1 MSNHPNEPFDEL
13 MRRAL
18 AEEADRIDPTDALP
32 EIRARARTQRRPV
45 TRRPWVLT
53 VGAAAIG
60 TAAAIGAFT
69 VFNDN
74 AKTASDDQ
82 FAGGPGTTTSATG
95 APASPVHPTPAAPT
109 PAPTEATQP
118 PSALPKTRTE
128 PTVRGTPE
136 TVRSAAVP
144 VYWLGEKVG
153 STAAEPTFRLY
164 RTWTKIVDGRPALEA
179 VRIMTSKDPDDPDY
193 YSAWRGALVN
203 SVTRADGVVT
213 VDFKQ
218 LPQTRLDE
226 AAANVATQQ
235 LVYTVQGAL
244 DNPKERVQVTQ
255 QGRAGNLLFG
265 QVDTSQPFSRAQAS
279 KVQALVWIDN
289 LTEGQITKSP
299 LTVTGIAAAYEATL
313 NWRATNLKTRQ
324 TLAHFVNTKEGQAYS
339 PFAIPLKLGPGE
351 WRIEAYLVSAVDGSD
366 TDTDSKTVFIK

>member
-1 MSNHPNEPFDEL
+1 MNDQPNDRFDEL
-13 MRRAL
+13 MRRSL
-18 AEEADRIDPTDALP
+18 AEEADRIEPADALP
-32 EIRARARTQRRPV
+32 EIQARARSQRRPA

-69 VFNDN
+69 VLDDN
-74 AKTASDDQ
+74 ARTAGDDQ
-82 FAGGPGTTTSATG
+82 LAGSPGTTTSATG
-95 APASPVHPTPAAPT
+95 APSSAMPTTAPAVPT
-109 PAPTEATQP
+109 PAPSAATRP
-118 PSALPKTRTE
+118 PTSSAKTA
-128 PTVRGTPE
+128 PSVKGTPE
-136 TVRSAAVP
+136 TMRSAAVP

-153 STAAEPTFRLY
+153 TTTAEPTVRLY

-179 VRIMTSKDPDDPDY
+179 VRIMTSKDSGDPDY
-193 YSAWRGALVN
+193 YSAWRGAQVS

-226 AAANVATQQ
+226 AAATVATQQ
-235 LVYTVQGAL
+235 LVYTVQGAM
-244 DNPKERVQVTQ
+244 DNPRLPVQVTQ
-255 QGRAGNLLFG
+255 QGRPGSALFG
-265 QVDTSQPFSRAQAS
+265 RIDTSRPFNRAQAS

-289 LTEGQITKSP
+289 LADGQVTKSP

-313 NWRATNLKTRQ
+313 NWRATNLKTRE
-324 TLAHFVNTKEGQAYS
+324 TLAHYVSTKDGQAYS

-351 WRIEAYLVSAVDGSD
+351 WRIEAYLVSAVDGTD
-366 TDTDSKTVFIK
+366 TDTDSKTVFVK